1 MPDGLHLETL
11 DPRVTQQMLQR
22 LLKADLTSFI
32 RRSFHTVSPGQLYQ
46 PNWHIKAI
54 AWSLQR
60 CYRGETKRLLITLPP
75 RNLKS
80 ICASVAFPAWVL
92 GQDPGRRIICASYAN
107 ELTVKHARDFRAVM
121 AADWYRALFPRTRP
135 RKDTEL
141 EFVTTKEGYR
151 YGTSVGGTL
160 TPGGAAVSSSSTTR

>member
-46 PNWHIKAI
+46 PNWHIEAI

-60 CYRGETKRLLITLPP
+60 CY
-75 RNLKS
+75 
-80 ICASVAFPAWVL
+80 
-92 GQDPGRRIICASYAN
+92 
-107 ELTVKHARDFRAVM
+107 
-121 AADWYRALFPRTRP
+121 
-135 RKDTEL
+135 
-141 EFVTTKEGYR
+141 
-151 YGTSVGGTL
+151 
-160 TPGGAAVSSSSTTR
+160 